1 MTGKNLKTMTTE
13 FNYVWVFYTDDIDS
27 SERILITIMATDYES
42 AIQKIKDMKIPYL
55 RSWSNIKDALK
66 LQEVYETETD
76 EEFSE

>member
-1 MTGKNLKTMTTE
+1 MTTE